1 MKNGKGN
8 PPLSPM
14 NRFGHPVLAVFR
26 KHLSCRFC
34 ILEWI
39 ECGRWVVPCLMQVL
53 QDCSIHCLQ
62 VLLHLKYANPPKVS
76 TLSANAD
83 KPVHDSS
90 E

>member
-8 PPLSPM
+8 PPITDESFWSSSTCCFPEAPFLQ
-14 NRFGHPVLAVFR
+14 
-26 KHLSCRFC
+26 
-34 ILEWI
+34 ILYPGMDRMWPL
-39 ECGRWVVPCLMQVL
+39 VVPCLMQVL
-53 QDCSIHCLQ
+53 QDCSIHCLR

-76 TLSANAD
+76 TLSADAD

>member
-8 PPLSPM
+8 PLSPM
-14 NRFGHPVLAVFR
+14 NRLDKSSTCCFPEAPFLQ
-26 KHLSCRFC
+26 
-34 ILEWI
+34 ILYPGMDRMWPL
-39 ECGRWVVPCLMQVL
+39 VVPCLMQVL
-53 QDCSIHCLQ
+53 QDCSIHCLR
-62 VLLHLKYANPPKVS
+62 VLLHLKYSNPPKVS